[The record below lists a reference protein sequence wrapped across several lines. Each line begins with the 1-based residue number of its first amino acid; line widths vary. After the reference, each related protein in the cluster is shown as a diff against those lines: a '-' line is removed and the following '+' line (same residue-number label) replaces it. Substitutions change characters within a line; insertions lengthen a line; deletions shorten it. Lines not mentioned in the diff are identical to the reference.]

1 MTRTS
6 SKSSVSYDYGCI
18 YKLSTEKD
26 LLQVLKNESTDIK
39 EIMFRVEVLNISK
52 RNIYEVEDFKL
63 VRLRLNFTFFKPYPW
78 GLSTIILPYLV
89 RTLVEIQLKYN
100 TQNFLFYQN
109 GQDSGTT

>member
-1 MTRTS
+1 M
-6 SKSSVSYDYGCI
+6 I
-18 YKLSTEKD
+18 TEKD
-26 LLQVLKNESTDIK
+26 LLQVLNKEYTHTK

-78 GLSTIILPYLV
+78 GFSTIILPYLV